1 MRNLPRP
8 VIFAAIVLVAIGLVA
23 WRYHD
28 YLVNP
33 WTRDGQVMANV
44 IRIAPRVSGPVIE
57 LPIRDNQ
64 RVAAGDLLFRIDPRT
79 FETDLALAE
88 AKLDRTVKNLVALD
102 KQITA
107 AEAVVAQGQSAITQA
122 QSDVDAKASTLVDAK
137 KTLDRNTALVK
148 VAGVSR
154 SDYDQ
159 ALRDYQVNQAAKRAA
174 DAALLGAQSR
184 LSQAQADRGLIGPQN
199 AQLREAQAGLES
211 ARLNLSF
218 TEVRASVSGMI
229 SNLNIR
235 LGSQAVVNQPFM
247 ALIDE
252 NSFWIDAYFRETLI
266 ADVSAGNAAI
276 ITLMGYPDTPLRG
289 RVDSVGW
296 GIAVENGSTGQNLLP
311 SVAPTFQWIRLAQR
325 IPVRVMLEELPKS
338 VVLRV
343 GQTASVLVRTGSEN
357 DKSRPVAAPTIL
369 Q

>member
-1 MRNLPRP
+1 
-8 VIFAAIVLVAIGLVA
+8 
-23 WRYHD
+23 
-28 YLVNP
+28 
-33 WTRDGQVMANV
+33 
-44 IRIAPRVSGPVIE
+44 
-57 LPIRDNQ
+57 
-64 RVAAGDLLFRIDPRT
+64 
-79 FETDLALAE
+79 
-88 AKLDRTVKNLVALD
+88 
-102 KQITA
+102 
-107 AEAVVAQGQSAITQA
+107 
-122 QSDVDAKASTLVDAK
+122 
-137 KTLDRNTALVK
+137 
-148 VAGVSR
+148 
-154 SDYDQ
+154 
-159 ALRDYQVNQAAKRAA
+159 
-174 DAALLGAQSR
+174 
-184 LSQAQADRGLIGPQN
+184 
-199 AQLREAQAGLES
+199 
-211 ARLNLSF
+211 
-218 TEVRASVSGMI
+218 
-229 SNLNIR
+229 
-235 LGSQAVVNQPFM
+235 M